1 MVGTI
6 VCLWIVL
13 GIWVL
18 LCLVTSKQ
26 IEGAVDVVL
35 SPELLRVARLHQSAE
50 YQAMSEYTE
59 AVLVGGPSCGY
70 SVVITK
76 GKTQWTEVRNGI
88 YYRWDRTDRVSNGQ
102 AVFQLAA
109 IVPCAARR
117 KAGKAK

>member
-35 SPELLRVARLHQSAE
+35 SPELLRVARCHQSAE

-70 SVVITK
+70 SVVITE
-76 GKTQWTEVRNGI
+76 GKSQWTEVRNGI
-88 YYRWDRTDRVSNGQ
+88 YYRWDRTERVSNGH

-109 IVPCAARR
+109 IVPCAARL

>member
-1 MVGTI
+1 MVGAM
-6 VCLWIVL
+6 VCLWIVAA
-13 GIWVL
+13 IWVL
-18 LCLVTSKQ
+18 LCCVTSKQ

-35 SPELLRVARLHQSAE
+35 NPELLRVARLHQSAE

-70 SVVITK
+70 SVVITE

-88 YYRWDRTDRVSNGQ
+88 YYRWDRTERVSNGH